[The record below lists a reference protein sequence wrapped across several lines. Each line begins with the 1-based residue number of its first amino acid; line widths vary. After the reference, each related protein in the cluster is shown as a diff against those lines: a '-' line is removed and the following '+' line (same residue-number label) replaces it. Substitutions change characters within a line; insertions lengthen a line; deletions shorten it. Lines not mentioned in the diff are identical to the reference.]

1 MKTIIILL
9 LFATPIFATEPPKK
23 APLFGLG
30 QECVNGQCAMPTS
43 FQPTSTF
50 GLATRTRTVTRSRPV
65 IRAAPVVF
73 SEPVY
78 SQQACQTVGT
88 IVETPACV
96 AAPVCV
102 STPVCVAAP
111 VVYEMD
117 QPVCVSA
124 TVAQPV
130 YEIVQTIRTRRRLG
144 SRIQAWRTRA
154 FQRRFQ
160 AASNM
165 CE

>member
-111 VVYEMD
+111 VC
-117 QPVCVSA
+117 QSA
-124 TVAQPV
+124 NAC
-130 YEIVQTIRTRRRLG
+130 QTQYRTTT
-144 SRIQAWRTRA
+144 TRVRQGNFQL
-154 FQRRFQ
+154 FQRVRSFRPFERFRQ
-160 AASNM
+160 RRQNTG
-165 CE
+165 C